1 MQSSEDAMTRKRTVT
16 SPHGRVA
23 TILIVDD
30 VEDNREMYAEYL
42 RFVGFE
48 VVTAPNGEEGLSK
61 ALADP
66 PDAVVLD
73 LTMPRMD
80 GWAFATALRA
90 NPRTQHTRIIVLTG
104 HALTGTEEGARKAGA
119 HSFLSKPCLPE
130 DLAREVKQQ
139 LGPHFTRP

>member
-1 MQSSEDAMTRKRTVT
+1 MQFSGNAMPRKRTVT
-16 SPHGRVA
+16 SPNGRVA
-23 TILIVDD
+23 SILIVDD

-42 RFVGFE
+42 RFVGWQ

-130 DLAREVKQQ
+130 ALAREVRLQ